1 MAKKKKADVDKVGHR
16 QKEGLETLPKNW
28 YETVLELYKEG
39 AADIEVK
46 SQIYEWRGS
55 FSNDLWDRWMDEED
69 SFSETI
75 KMGRM
80 MSETWWNKKGRK
92 NLDNKEFSFTGWYMN
107 MKNRFGWRDK
117 QEIQQSITGTVEY
130 SLPGQYKNPEEW
142 AKE

>member
-1 MAKKKKADVDKVGHR
+1 MAKKKDR
-16 QKEGLETLPKNW
+16 RPKEGLDTLPDGWAIEILN
-28 YETVLELYKEG
+28 LYKEG
-39 AADIEVK
+39 AADIEIK
-46 SQIYEWRGS
+46 AMIYEWRGTY
-55 FSNDLWDRWMDEED
+55 SNSLWDRWIDEEEE
-69 SFSETI
+69 FSQTI

-117 QEIQQSITGTVEY
+117 QEIQQSITGLVEY